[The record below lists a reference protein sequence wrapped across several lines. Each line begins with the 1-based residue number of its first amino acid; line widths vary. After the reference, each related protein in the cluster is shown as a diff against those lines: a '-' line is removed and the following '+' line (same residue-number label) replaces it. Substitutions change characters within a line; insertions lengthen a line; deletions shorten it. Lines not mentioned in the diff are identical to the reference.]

1 MACPSAPGAPID
13 PDAARDRCEAHHT
26 HTAGSALFR
35 MVPAANFKGES
46 MTTRR
51 LAYWWFRLVVSGRFL
66 ANFLRLPR
74 IRR

>member
-1 MACPSAPGAPID
+1 
-13 PDAARDRCEAHHT
+13 
-26 HTAGSALFR
+26 
-35 MVPAANFKGES
+35 MVPAANFEGES

>member
-1 MACPSAPGAPID
+1 ML
-13 PDAARDRCEAHHT
+13 
-26 HTAGSALFR
+26 TAGSGLFEMGSTDFAR
-35 MVPAANFKGES
+35 AGS

-66 ANFLRLPR
+66 ANFLGLPR